1 MKWFCVIILFVFTAC
16 AQPKYFNVVA
26 PNGSSNESYKLE
38 ADCSVRFEL
47 FSQCFSWRL
56 IEPLEAQKNLT
67 IIVKFYRPNLYDQ
80 TLVYEDIAAN
90 REFKAKLWMTSMG
103 HGSVPV
109 QIKRLDVGTY
119 EISHVNFIMSGS
131 WQIYFDQIEN
141 DQIDRIT
148 VNINVP

>member
-1 MKWFCVIILFVFTAC
+1 MKLICFVLVSLLVAC
-16 AQPKYFNVVA
+16 AQPKYVTINTQHEQ
-26 PNGSSNESYKLE
+26 SNDSFKLE
-38 ADCSVRFEL
+38 ADCSLHFEL

-80 TLVYEDIAAN
+80 TLVYEDIASN
-90 REFKAKLWMTSMG
+90 RVFKAKLWMTSMG

-119 EISHVNFIMSGS
+119 EISNVNFIMSGT

-141 DQIDRIT
+141 DQVDRIT
-148 VNINVP
+148 VNIDVP